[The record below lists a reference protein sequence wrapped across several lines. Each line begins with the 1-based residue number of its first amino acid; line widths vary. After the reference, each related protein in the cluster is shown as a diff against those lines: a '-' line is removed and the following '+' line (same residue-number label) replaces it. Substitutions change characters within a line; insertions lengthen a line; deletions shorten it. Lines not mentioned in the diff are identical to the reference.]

1 MNRKDRK
8 EFIQSVCRKIKELN
22 NIDLLRDFYNGYNFD
37 GILFDFEHENYIFTI
52 STDTTGKI
60 YLVENVDV
68 WNNHDSYY
76 GNYDFELKNYLK

>member
-22 NIDLLRDFYNGYNFD
+22 NIDLLLDYYNGYNFN

-52 STDTTGKI
+52 
-60 YLVENVDV
+60 
-68 WNNHDSYY
+68 
-76 GNYDFELKNYLK
+76 